1 MSGSKDKEN
10 TDFLDFSSDYLEG
23 AHPRI
28 LQRLLETN
36 LEKTPGYGLDKYC
49 DNAREKIRRAC
60 NCPQAQVFFLSGG
73 TQTNA
78 TVIGAVLR
86 SYQGVIAA
94 ETGHIS
100 THEAG
105 AIEFGGH
112 KVITLPHH
120 QGKLEA
126 AEIERCFKTYR
137 EDKNKDHMVMPG
149 MVYLSHPTE
158 YGTLYTRQE
167 LESISRIC
175 AANNA
180 PLYLDGAR
188 LGYGLAADGT
198 DVTLEVIANTCDV
211 FYIGGTKV
219 GALYG
224 EAVVITKA
232 NLIPHF
238 FTIMKQHGAVL
249 SKGRLLGLQFDTLF
263 TDNLYFSISGQAI
276 EMVMKLKQALL
287 KKGYRFFLE
296 SPTNQQFII
305 LENRK
310 MAQLKE
316 KVGFSYWEPFDTTHS
331 VIRLATSWA
340 TKEEDVDKLIELL

>member
-1 MSGSKDKEN
+1 MSGNINKEN
-10 TDFLDFSSDYLEG
+10 TFFLDFSSDYLEG

-28 LQRLLETN
+28 LQRLQETN

-49 DNAREKIRRAC
+49 DSAREKIRSAC
-60 NCPQAQVFFLSGG
+60 KCPQALVFFLSGG

-120 QGKLEA
+120 QGKLDTA
-126 AEIERCFKTYR
+126 DIEHCFKTYR

-158 YGTLYTRQE
+158 YGTLYTRKE
-167 LESISRIC
+167 LESISKIC

-198 DVTLEVIANTCDV
+198 DVTLEIISKTCDV

-224 EAVVITKA
+224 EAVVINKA
-232 NLIPHF
+232 NFIPHF

-263 TDNLYFSISGQAI
+263 EDDLYFSISRHAI
-276 EMVMKLKQALL
+276 DMAQKMKHSLV

-305 LENRK
+305 LENNK
-310 MAQLKE
+310 IEQLKE
-316 KVGFSYWEPFDTTHS
+316 KVGFSYWEPFDATHS
-331 VIRLATSWA
+331 VVRLATSWA
-340 TKEEDVDKLIELL
+340 TREQDVDKLIELL